1 LSGRDEREHRWVPFF
16 FFRPLSPPLS
26 LSTSTSSDPPSSLLS
41 LVSPASVLVEFQI
54 PPPQI
59 YVYYEL
65 TDFFQNHKR
74 YVRSRDDNQMGG
86 GGAPPPDGTIDD
98 VGGGL
103 GVRGPAERCEPR
115 RYAPADNASLPGG
128 QRPVISPCGLVAW
141 SNFNDSFSASLLL
154 PGATE
159 QRSTPRPLAIDDS
172 AIAWPTDSSQLYGAV
187 LPANF
192 NDDPAT
198 RGGGAGARGGPD
210 GASPVPLNEDQH
222 LMVWLRPA
230 AAPTFRKLWGVV
242 DNGGET
248 IPAGSTVR
256 FAVDNRYDTYG
267 FGGKKLIVLSTDSWA
282 GGKNLFLPCAYLSVA
297 GLCLLAAVAFA
308 AASSGACAPCGVRR
322 RKFGDSAELSWNK
335 GKAR

>member
-1 LSGRDEREHRWVPFF
+1 MEREREAASASIDPPFF
-16 FFRPLSPPLS
+16 FFLSQPRPSTSLPTSPPH
-26 LSTSTSSDPPSSLLS
+26 
-41 LVSPASVLVEFQI
+41 
-54 PPPQI
+54 PQI

-103 GVRGPAERCEPR
+103 GVKGPAERCEPR
-115 RYAPADNASLPGG
+115 RYAPGSELAGSPSG

-141 SNFNDSFSASLLL
+141 SNFNDSFTASLLL
-154 PGATE
+154 PGAE
-159 QRSTPRPLAIDDS
+159 QTKPRALPIDDS
-172 AIAWPTDSSQLYGAV
+172 AIAWPTDSSQLYGPI
-187 LPANF
+187 LPTNF

-198 RGGGAGARGGPD
+198 RGGGAGASALD
-210 GASPVPLNEDQH
+210 GSAVPLNEDQH

-230 AAPTFRKLWGVV
+230 AAPTFRKLWGVI
-242 DNGGET
+242 DNDGAT

-282 GGKNLFLPCAYLSVA
+282 GGKNLFLPCAYLGVA
-297 GLCLLAAVAFA
+297 GGCLLAAVAFA
-308 AASSGACAPCGVRR
+308 LASSGACGPCGVKR
-322 RKFGDSAELSWNK
+322 RKFGDCAELSWNK

>member
-1 LSGRDEREHRWVPFF
+1 MMPDRFSLFF
-16 FFRPLSPPLS
+16 LTSSTSSSHPLFRPRPSLSPPREKHLKKN
-26 LSTSTSSDPPSSLLS
+26 T
-41 LVSPASVLVEFQI
+41 
-54 PPPQI
+54 QI

-103 GVRGPAERCEPR
+103 GVKGPAERCEPR
-115 RYAPADNASLPGG
+115 RYAPGSNASLPSG

-154 PGATE
+154 PGGE
-159 QRSTPRPLAIDDS
+159 SNKPQPLPIDDS
-172 AIAWPTDSSQLYGAV
+172 AIAWPTDSSQLYGPI

-198 RGGGAGARGGPD
+198 RGGGAGASALD
-210 GASPVPLNEDQH
+210 GSAVPLDEDQH

-230 AAPTFRKLWGVV
+230 AAPTFRKLGGVI
-242 DNGGET
+242 DNGGNA

-297 GLCLLAAVAFA
+297 GGCLFAAVAFA